1 MRGDFIQKTDDR
13 AGIIFYADVDGR
25 DEFFAFAHEIIV
37 KADYGDIFGNPI
49 SFLFQLIFQIV
60 RDGIVVT
67 DKGGRHFGGEFK
79 IDVLPVFRAVADIPF
94 VAYFLF
100 IFKHAF
106 IIPHGSVENIVC
118 LYGMEEQKF
127 LLYDDFGCWDEGVYI
142 GQVSKETIAKM
153 PKEN

>member
-1 MRGDFIQKTDDR
+1 MGGDFIQKPDNC
-13 AGIIFYADVDGR
+13 AGVIFYADVNGR
-25 DEFFAFAHEIIV
+25 DEFFAFAHKIIV

-79 IDVLPVFRAVADIPF
+79 IGVLPVFRAVADVPL
-94 VAYFLF
+94 VAYLLF
-100 IFKHAF
+100 IFEHAV
-106 IIPHGSVENIVC
+106 IIPHGPVENIVC

-127 LLYDDFGCWDEGVYI
+127 LLYDDFACWDEGVYI

-153 PKEN
+153 PKAN

>member
-79 IDVLPVFRAVADIPF
+79 IGVLPVFRAVADVPL
-94 VAYFLF
+94 VAYLLF
-100 IFKHAF
+100 IFEHAF
-106 IIPHGSVENIVC
+106 IIPHGPVENIVC

-153 PKEN
+153 PKAN